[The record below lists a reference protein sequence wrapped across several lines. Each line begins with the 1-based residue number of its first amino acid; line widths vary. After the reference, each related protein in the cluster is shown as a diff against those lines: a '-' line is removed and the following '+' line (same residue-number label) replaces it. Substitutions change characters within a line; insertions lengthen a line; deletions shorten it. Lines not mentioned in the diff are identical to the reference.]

1 MQESYFRKNI
11 TFNAIPSGYKNIT
24 GGVTVFKSGTRD
36 RLFLPH
42 VFRNLW
48 GGTLNDNVSVDVGE
62 PTTCIITGNTINL
75 SYFKTLTIESTFSYG
90 SSADRR
96 YSSIYILPATFKRND
111 TNFSGCCLKNAGVNT
126 AYSAS
131 KTTTIDISS
140 INQQCYIMLTGSLYE
155 KDSQPVETLYLK
167 KIVLFP

>member
-1 MQESYFRKNI
+1 M
-11 TFNAIPSGYKNIT
+11 
-24 GGVTVFKSGTRD
+24 TVFKSGTRD
-36 RLFLPH
+36 KLFLPH

-62 PTTCIITGNTINL
+62 PTAYIITGNTINL

-96 YSSIYILPATFKRND
+96 YSSIYILPATFVRGN
-111 TNFSGCCLKNAGVNT
+111 TEYPGIALKSVGINT

-155 KDSQPVETLYLK
+155 KDSQPVETLHLN
-167 KIVLFP
+167 KIILFP